1 MYEFLKCRCHGVR
14 FARMKTLAEEKGLTT
29 VAELQR
35 HVQFGDNCRRC
46 LPYVRQML
54 ETGQTVFRVMEVDDF
69 EELPNPEVSA
79 EVDSGFSGKYDDE
92 DEL

>member
-1 MYEFLKCRCHGVR
+1 MYQFIKCRCHGVR
-14 FARMKTLAEEKGLTT
+14 FSKMKALAEEKQLTT

-46 LPYVRQML
+46 VPFVRQML
-54 ETGQTVFRVMEVDDF
+54 TTGQTEFVVAKADTF
-69 EELPNPEVSA
+69 EDVPNPEREDSA
-79 EVDSGFSGKYDDE
+79 TDENYGDE